1 MLCVFPHSAVGW
13 SVIVAFPHFP
23 GLILTC
29 FFVLSVMLYQGIL
42 LTEHFQR
49 LGCVMNNQNEIGC
62 DAYAAKSLSSGFIKF
77 HLPISCPKLGSYS
90 CRVRQS

>member
-13 SVIVAFPHFP
+13 SMVCDCGIFPQFP

-49 LGCVMNNQNEIGC
+49 FGCVMNNQNEIGC
-62 DAYAAKSLSSGFIKF
+62 DAYAAKSLS
-77 HLPISCPKLGSYS
+77 
-90 CRVRQS
+90 

>member
-1 MLCVFPHSAVGW
+1 MKVCYVSFLTVQWVGLW
-13 SVIVAFPHFP
+13 SVIVAFLQFL

-29 FFVLSVMLYQGIL
+29 FFVLSVMLYQSIL

-62 DAYAAKSLSSGFIKF
+62 DAYAAKSLS
-77 HLPISCPKLGSYS
+77 
-90 CRVRQS
+90 

>member
-13 SVIVAFPHFP
+13 SVIVAFPHLP

-62 DAYAAKSLSSGFIKF
+62 DAYAAKSLSSRASMFTRVNGSV
-77 HLPISCPKLGSYS
+77 SCLCNK
-90 CRVRQS
+90 R

>member
-1 MLCVFPHSAVGW
+1 MKVCYVSFLKVLWVGLW
-13 SVIVAFPHFP
+13 SVMVGFPQFP
-23 GLILTC
+23 GLILIC

-62 DAYAAKSLSSGFIKF
+62 DAYAAKSLS
-77 HLPISCPKLGSYS
+77 
-90 CRVRQS
+90 

>member
-1 MLCVFPHSAVGW
+1 MKVCYVSFLKVLWVGLW
-13 SVIVAFPHFP
+13 SVIVAFPQFS

-62 DAYAAKSLSSGFIKF
+62 DAYATKSLS
-77 HLPISCPKLGSYS
+77 
-90 CRVRQS
+90 

>member
-1 MLCVFPHSAVGW
+1 MKVCYVSFLTVLWVGLW
-13 SVIVAFPHFP
+13 SVIVAFPQFP

-29 FFVLSVMLYQGIL
+29 FFVLSVMLYKVII

-62 DAYAAKSLSSGFIKF
+62 DAYAAKSLS
-77 HLPISCPKLGSYS
+77 
-90 CRVRQS
+90 

>member
-13 SVIVAFPHFP
+13 SMVCDFGISSVSWPNSH
-23 GLILTC
+23 LL
-29 FFVLSVMLYQGIL
+29 FVLSVMLYQDIL

-62 DAYAAKSLSSGFIKF
+62 DAYAAKSLS
-77 HLPISCPKLGSYS
+77 
-90 CRVRQS
+90 

>member
-13 SVIVAFPHFP
+13 SMVIVAFPQFP

-62 DAYAAKSLSSGFIKF
+62 DAYAAKSLS
-77 HLPISCPKLGSYS
+77 
-90 CRVRQS
+90 

>member
-1 MLCVFPHSAVGW
+1 MKVCYVSFLTVLWVGLW
-13 SVIVAFPHFP
+13 SVIVAFPQFP

-29 FFVLSVMLYQGIL
+29 FFVLSVMLYQVIL

-62 DAYAAKSLSSGFIKF
+62 DAYAAKSLS
-77 HLPISCPKLGSYS
+77 
-90 CRVRQS
+90 

>member
-1 MLCVFPHSAVGW
+1 MLCVFPQSAVGW
-13 SVIVAFPHFP
+13 SMVCDCGISSVP

-62 DAYAAKSLSSGFIKF
+62 DAYAVKSLS
-77 HLPISCPKLGSYS
+77 
-90 CRVRQS
+90 

>member
-1 MLCVFPHSAVGW
+1 MKVCYVSFLTVLWVGLW
-13 SVIVAFPHFP
+13 SVVVAFPQFP

-49 LGCVMNNQNEIGC
+49 LGCV
-62 DAYAAKSLSSGFIKF
+62 
-77 HLPISCPKLGSYS
+77 
-90 CRVRQS
+90 

>member
-1 MLCVFPHSAVGW
+1 MSCVFPRSAVGW
-13 SVIVAFPHFP
+13 SMVCDCGIFSFTWPNTE
-23 GLILTC
+23 LTC

-62 DAYAAKSLSSGFIKF
+62 DAYAAKSLS
-77 HLPISCPKLGSYS
+77 
-90 CRVRQS
+90 

>member
-13 SVIVAFPHFP
+13 SMPGLWYVIVACPQFP

-42 LTEHFQR
+42 LTEPFQR

-62 DAYAAKSLSSGFIKF
+62 EAFAAKSLS
-77 HLPISCPKLGSYS
+77 
-90 CRVRQS
+90 

>member
-1 MLCVFPHSAVGW
+1 MKVCYVSFLKVLWVGLW
-13 SVIVAFPHFP
+13 SVIVAFPQFP

-49 LGCVMNNQNEIGC
+49 LSCVMNNQNEIGC
-62 DAYAAKSLSSGFIKF
+62 DFYAAKSLS
-77 HLPISCPKLGSYS
+77 
-90 CRVRQS
+90 

>member
-1 MLCVFPHSAVGW
+1 MKVCYVSFLTVLWVGLW
-13 SVIVAFPHFP
+13 SVIVAFPQFP

-42 LTEHFQR
+42 LNEHFQR

-62 DAYAAKSLSSGFIKF
+62 NAYVQSHSHRVTSGFIKF
-77 HLPISCPKLGSYS
+77 HLPISFP
-90 CRVRQS
+90 QS

>member
-1 MLCVFPHSAVGW
+1 MKVCYESFLTVLWVGLW
-13 SVIVAFPHFP
+13 FVSVAFPQFP

-29 FFVLSVMLYQGIL
+29 FCVLSVMLYQGIL

-62 DAYAAKSLSSGFIKF
+62 DAYAAKSLS
-77 HLPISCPKLGSYS
+77 
-90 CRVRQS
+90 